1 MKRKSVLSQISEIKS
16 YKNGWFENS
25 NFQGIEVGKVFDSL
39 SLDALADIF
48 SIPFFDSYIP
58 YLYPTTDN
66 KISVEWGFF
75 NDPDIICL
83 EVDLTTYIGYYS
95 SYNTYTYQAY
105 ETQINLL
112 TELYVL
118 CDLLKRASIQ
128 PNEYIK

>member
-16 YKNGWFENS
+16 YKDGWFEYS
-25 NFQGIEVGKVFDSL
+25 SKAFDGP

-58 YLYPTTDN
+58 YLYPTPNN

-75 NDPDIICL
+75 NDLDIICL
-83 EVDLTTYIGYYS
+83 EVDLTTYIGCYS
-95 SYNTYTYQAY
+95 SYNTCTYQAY